1 LNAASS
7 AAGAGAAQRKNGQRE
22 RKIMTRKCMAENEGV
37 SLKGVERSA
46 FNLEK
51 VWAES

>member
-1 LNAASS
+1 
-7 AAGAGAAQRKNGQRE
+7 
-22 RKIMTRKCMAENEGV
+22 MAENEGV

>member
-1 LNAASS
+1 
-7 AAGAGAAQRKNGQRE
+7 
-22 RKIMTRKCMAENEGV
+22 MTENEGV
-37 SLKGVERSA
+37 SLKDVERSA